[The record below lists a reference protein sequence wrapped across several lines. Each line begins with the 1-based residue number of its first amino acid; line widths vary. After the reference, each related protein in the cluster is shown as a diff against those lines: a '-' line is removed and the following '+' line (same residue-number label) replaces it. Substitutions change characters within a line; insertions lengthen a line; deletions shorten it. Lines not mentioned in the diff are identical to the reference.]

1 MFNQKLH
8 FFHKDLQLNSK
19 SQLMERDV
27 PELQGLLGDAKGIP
41 SLFPGS
47 VGNSLGTALIG
58 LKNSSPMIVKLL

>member
-1 MFNQKLH
+1 
-8 FFHKDLQLNSK
+8 
-19 SQLMERDV
+19 MERDV